1 MGKKFIEI
9 IKKKWLRSIVL
20 TILLFAIIICA
31 YLGISYLVKKAN
43 ITDLDFTEDK
53 IYSISQAT
61 KDKLK
66 DLDQTV
72 TITVYNM
79 YEYVND
85 FANKYAAL
93 NKNIKVEKL
102 ENLNSKTEWKTEYGL
117 EDTTSF
123 IAIQSE
129 TKTKILY
136 EYNLYTYNY
145 TTGKEIDITEEA
157 MTNAILDV
165 TTNVKPKISF
175 LTGHNLYPN
184 TYFNYL
190 EECLTSEANE
200 VEYIDLL
207 KTGSVPEDCKLL
219 VLTALKEDITEKEK
233 DEILKYI
240 NKGGE
245 ILLLLDPNLNKVKTP
260 NFQKVLDEYGITNSE
275 GIIIEGSSNNMI
287 SGAPNFII
295 AKVNSDSE
303 IIKNVNMELN
313 VCMLNAGKL
322 SFASTEDLK
331 AKNVTLQTIATVSDK
346 AFYRTNLTSNSLSKI
361 KTDEDAANNII
372 AAMLTKTIDEEKSSK
387 LIVFANTVFATNT
400 QIPISSQY
408 YMYAINAYNNEDII
422 LNSVSYLTGREEN
435 ITIRKTPQAVTTYD
449 VTALQ
454 ERIVTIII
462 YAIPLAIIILGIVI
476 WQVRRRKK

>member
-1 MGKKFIEI
+1 MGKKIIEI
-9 IKKKWLRSIVL
+9 IKKKWLRSVIL

-31 YLGISYLVKKAN
+31 FLGISYLVENAN

-61 KDKLK
+61 KDKLQN
-66 DLDQTV
+66 LDQTV
-72 TITVYNM
+72 KITVYNM

-93 NKNIKVEKL
+93 SNNIEVEQL

-117 EDTTSF
+117 EDTTAF

-145 TTGKEIDITEEA
+145 TTGEEIDLTEEA
-157 MTNAILDV
+157 ITNGILDV
-165 TTNVKPKISF
+165 ITNEKPKIDF

-190 EECLTSEANE
+190 EESLNSEANE
-200 VEYIDLL
+200 VEYIDIL
-207 KTGSVPEDCKLL
+207 KIGSVPEDCKLL
-219 VLTALKEDITEKEK
+219 VITALKEDITEKER

-245 ILLLLDPNLNKVKTP
+245 ILLLLDPNINKIETP
-260 NFQKVLDEYGITNSE
+260 NFQKILDEYGIANSE
-275 GIIIEGSSNNMI
+275 GIIIEGDSNNMI

-295 AKVNSDSE
+295 AKIDESSE
-303 IIKNVNMELN
+303 IIKNINMELN
-313 VCMLNAGKL
+313 LCMLNAGKL
-322 SFASTEDLK
+322 NFVSEEELQ
-331 AKNVTLQTIATVSDK
+331 NRNIELQTIATVSDK
-346 AFYRTNLTSNSLSKI
+346 AFYRTDLTSNNLSKI
-361 KTDEDAANNII
+361 ESDEDAANSTI
-372 AAMLTKTIDEEKSSK
+372 AAILTKTIDEENSSK

-400 QIPISSQY
+400 QIPVSSQY
-408 YMYAINAYNNEDII
+408 YMYAINIYNNEDII

-435 ITIRKTPQAVTTYD
+435 ITIRKTSQAVTTYD

-462 YAIPLAIIILGIVI
+462 YAIPFAIIMFGIVI
-476 WQVRRRKK
+476 WQIRRRKK